1 MQEELQ
7 NNQNSKIFITGASR
21 GIGLSI
27 ATLFLEKGYSVI
39 VPTRNELDLSSIT
52 SVRNYISLHSNDIDV
67 LINNAGINPLQGIL
81 EITYENYMEI
91 FQTNLFSALELI
103 KWCVPYW
110 QKKRSGHVINISS
123 IWGSVS
129 KPKRLL
135 YGATK
140 SALNNITKNLAL
152 ELGEYNVLVNA
163 IAPGFINTELTRL
176 NNSSAELEKIKAQ
189 IPLKRLADPVE
200 VAKLAFF
207 LGNQNSF
214 ITGQT
219 IHIDGGYTCQ

>member
-1 MQEELQ
+1 MQ
-7 NNQNSKIFITGASR
+7 NNYKKKVLVTGASR

-27 ATLFLEKGYSVI
+27 ASLFKVNGYSVI
-39 VPTRNELDLSSIT
+39 VPTHSELDLSDLN
-52 SVRNYISLHSNDIDV
+52 SVMNYTKTHSNKIDILV
-67 LINNAGINPLQGIL
+67 NNAGINPLQGIQ
-81 EITYENYMEI
+81 EINYESYIEI
-91 FQTNLFSALELI
+91 FQINLFSSLELI

-110 QKKRSGHVINISS
+110 IEKKTGHVINISS
-123 IWGSVS
+123 IWGTVS

-140 SALNNITKNLAL
+140 SALNNITKNLSL

-163 IAPGFINTELTRL
+163 IAPGFINTELTKL
-176 NNSSAELEKIKAQ
+176 NNTPSELEKIRLQ
-189 IPLKRLADPVE
+189 IPLKRLAEPDE

-207 LGNQNSF
+207 LGTQNSF

>member
-1 MQEELQ
+1 MQVAVQ
-7 NNQNSKIFITGASR
+7 NNQEIKVLITGASR
-21 GIGLSI
+21 GIGLAI
-27 ATLFLEKGYSVI
+27 ATLFLENGYSVI
-39 VPTRNELDLSSIT
+39 APTHAELDLSDIT
-52 SVRNYISLHSNDIDV
+52 SVRNYITQHSNDIDV

-81 EITYENYMEI
+81 EITYGNYIEI
-91 FQTNLFSALELI
+91 FQTNLFSGLELI

-176 NNSSAELEKIKAQ
+176 NNTSAEIEKIKEQ
-189 IPLKRLADPVE
+189 IPLKRLAEPDE

-207 LGNQNSF
+207 LGTQNSF

>member
-1 MQEELQ
+1 MQEEMQ
-7 NNQNSKIFITGASR
+7 NNKDIKIFITGASR

-27 ATLFLEKGYSVI
+27 ATLFLENGYSVI
-39 VPTRNELDLSSIT
+39 APTRAELDLSDIT
-52 SVRNYISLHSNDIDV
+52 SVRNYITLHSNDIDV

-91 FQTNLFSALELI
+91 FQTNLFSGLELI

-110 QKKRSGHVINISS
+110 LKKRSGHVINISS

-176 NNSSAELEKIKAQ
+176 NNTSAELEKIREQ
-189 IPLKRLADPVE
+189 IPLKRLAEPDE

-207 LGNQNSF
+207 LGTQNSF

>member
-1 MQEELQ
+1 MQ
-7 NNQNSKIFITGASR
+7 NNKDIKIFITGASR

-27 ATLFLEKGYSVI
+27 ATLFLENGYSVI
-39 VPTRNELDLSSIT
+39 APTRAELDLSDIT
-52 SVRNYISLHSNDIDV
+52 SVRNYITLHSNDIDV

-81 EITYENYMEI
+81 EITYENYTEI
-91 FQTNLFSALELI
+91 FQTNLFSGLELI

-110 QKKRSGHVINISS
+110 LKKRSGHVINISS

-176 NNSSAELEKIKAQ
+176 NNTSAEIEKIREQ
-189 IPLKRLADPVE
+189 IPLKRLAEPDE
-200 VAKLAFF
+200 VAKLAYF
-207 LGNQNSF
+207 LGTQNSF

>member
-1 MQEELQ
+1 MQ
-7 NNQNSKIFITGASR
+7 NNQKIKIFVTGASR
-21 GIGLSI
+21 GIGLAI

-39 VPTRNELDLSSIT
+39 APGRAELDLADIV

-67 LINNAGINPLQGIL
+67 LINNAGINPLLGIL
-81 EITYENYMEI
+81 EITHENYNEI
-91 FQTNLFSALELI
+91 FQTNLFSGLELI

-163 IAPGFINTELTRL
+163 IAPGFINTELTKL
-176 NNSSAELEKIKAQ
+176 NNTSAELEKIRKQ
-189 IPLKRLADPVE
+189 IPLKRLAEPVE
-200 VAKLAFF
+200 VAKFALFLATD
-207 LGNQNSF
+207 NSF

>member
-1 MQEELQ
+1 MNQEMQ
-7 NNQNSKIFITGASR
+7 NNGDTRIFITGASQ

-27 ATLFLEKGYSVI
+27 STLFINNGYTVI
-39 VPTRNELDLSSIT
+39 SPPIEELDLSDII
-52 SVRNYISLHSNDIDV
+52 SVGDYLKRHSNNIDV
-67 LINNAGINPLQGIL
+67 LINNAAINPLSGIL
-81 EITYENYMEI
+81 EITHEKYLEI
-91 FQTNLFSALELI
+91 FQTNFFSGLELI

-110 QKKRSGHVINISS
+110 QKKRAGHVINISS
-123 IWGSVS
+123 IWGTVS

-140 SALNNITKNLAL
+140 SALNNISKNLAL
-152 ELGEYNVLVNA
+152 ELGKDNVLVNA

-176 NNSSAELEKIKAQ
+176 NNSPEDIKKIKNV
-189 IPLKRLADPVE
+189 IPLRRLAEPEE
-200 VAKLAFF
+200 VANLAFF
-207 LGNQNSF
+207 LATQNSF

>member
-1 MQEELQ
+1 MQ
-7 NNQNSKIFITGASR
+7 NNKDIKIFITGASR

-27 ATLFLEKGYSVI
+27 ATLFLENGYSVI
-39 VPTRNELDLSSIT
+39 APTRAELDLSDIT
-52 SVRNYISLHSNDIDV
+52 SVRNYITLHSNDIDV

-91 FQTNLFSALELI
+91 FQTNLFSGLELI

-110 QKKRSGHVINISS
+110 LKKRSGHVINISS

-176 NNSSAELEKIKAQ
+176 NNTSAELEKIREQ
-189 IPLKRLADPVE
+189 IPLKRLAEPDE

-207 LGNQNSF
+207 LGTQNSF

>member
-1 MQEELQ
+1 VQ

-27 ATLFLEKGYSVI
+27 ANLFLEKGYSVI
-39 VPTRNELDLSSIT
+39 VPTRAELDLSDIT

-91 FQTNLFSALELI
+91 FQTNLFSGLELI

-163 IAPGFINTELTRL
+163 IAPGFINTELTSL
-176 NNSSAELEKIKAQ
+176 NNSSAELEKIKDQ
-189 IPLKRLADPVE
+189 IPLKRLAEPDE

-219 IHIDGGYTCQ
+219 IYIDGGYTCQ